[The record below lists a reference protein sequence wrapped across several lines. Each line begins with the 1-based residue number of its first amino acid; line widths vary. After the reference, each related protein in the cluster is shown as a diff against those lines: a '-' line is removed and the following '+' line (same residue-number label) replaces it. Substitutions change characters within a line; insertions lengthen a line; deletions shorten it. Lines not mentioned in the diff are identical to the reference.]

1 MFSTGQIIF
10 GILFFI
16 SFTCIIIYM
25 YATDRKKQPDYFRGS
40 YKILLGFLIAFMI
53 LLGMKFLTH

>member
-1 MFSTGQIIF
+1 MFSKGQLIF

-16 SFTCIIIYM
+16 SFTAVIVYM
-25 YATDRKKQPDYFRGS
+25 YAIDRKKQPTYFRGS
-40 YKILLGFLIAFMI
+40 YKILLGFLVAFLI